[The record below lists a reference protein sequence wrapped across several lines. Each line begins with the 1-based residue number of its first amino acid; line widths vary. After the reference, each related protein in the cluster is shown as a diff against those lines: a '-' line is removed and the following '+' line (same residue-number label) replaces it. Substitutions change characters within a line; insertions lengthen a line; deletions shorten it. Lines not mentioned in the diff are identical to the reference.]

1 MTTATIAATESAL
14 KLLPPFWADLLSDSG
29 TAIKYS
35 TRKATADQQRLIQLA
50 REKLAQLF
58 AHDEPGC
65 C

>member
-1 MTTATIAATESAL
+1 MTSATVAATESAL
-14 KLLPPFWADLLSDSG
+14 KLLPPFWANLLRDSG
-29 TAIKYS
+29 EAIKTS
-35 TRKATADQQRLIQLA
+35 SRKLGTDQQRLLVLA

>member
-1 MTTATIAATESAL
+1 MTSATVAATESAL
-14 KLLPPFWADLLSDSG
+14 KLLPPFWANLLRDSG
-29 TAIKYS
+29 DAIKTS
-35 TRKATADQQRLIQLA
+35 SRKVADQQRLLQLA